1 VALIEVAGL
10 HASFRFQDG
19 RRLPVLDDISF
30 SLEAGKTLGIVG
42 ESGCG
47 KSVLGLSL
55 IRLLPPTA
63 RVDAGSVL
71 LSGVDLLRLRER
83 QLNRVR
89 GGQIGVVFQDPMTSL
104 NPTRRVGS
112 QIAEILIRHKG
123 MSRKDSLRR
132 AGELLEEVKIAR
144 AVDRLRAFPHE
155 LSGGMSQRVMIAIAM
170 ACAPKLIIADE
181 PTTALDAT
189 IEAQVLA
196 LLDELKSAHQM
207 AMILISHD
215 MRVVAQVADH
225 VAVMYAGEFVE
236 HGPAGR
242 VFADPQHPYT
252 EALLESVPRID
263 NPNARHDRLRTI
275 PGAPPRLG
283 HWGSACRFAVRCA
296 YASGDACERDHP
308 PLREIAPG
316 HWARTAHPSSE
327 RRPRVEVPVA

>member
-1 VALIEVAGL
+1 VSLFEVAGL

-19 RRLPVLDDISF
+19 QRIPVLDDISF

-63 RVDAGSVL
+63 RIDAGTVL

-104 NPTRRVGS
+104 NPTRRVGA
-112 QIAEILIRHKG
+112 QIAEILMRHKS
-123 MSRKDSLRR
+123 MSRQDSLTR
-132 AGELLEEVKIAR
+132 AAELLEEVKIPR

-155 LSGGMSQRVMIAIAM
+155 LSGGMAQRVMIAIAI
-170 ACAPKLIIADE
+170 ACEPKLIIADE

-196 LLDELKSAHQM
+196 LLDELKSGHEM

-215 MRVVAQVADH
+215 MRVVAQVADQ

-236 HGPAGR
+236 HGPAER
-242 VFADPQHPYT
+242 VFSDPQHPYT
-252 EALLESVPRID
+252 EALLESVPRVD
-263 NPNARHDRLRTI
+263 NPKARHDRLRTI

-283 HWGSACRFAVRCA
+283 DWGAGCRFAIRCPHA
-296 YASGDACERDHP
+296 GVDACERDHP
-308 PLREIAPG
+308 ALREIAPG

-327 RRPRVEVPVA
+327 RRRMEVPVA